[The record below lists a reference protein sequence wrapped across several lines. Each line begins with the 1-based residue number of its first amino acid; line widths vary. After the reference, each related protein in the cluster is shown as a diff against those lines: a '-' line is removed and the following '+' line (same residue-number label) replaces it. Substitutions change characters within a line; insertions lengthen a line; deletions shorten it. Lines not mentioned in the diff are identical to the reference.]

1 MQIYGKS
8 ITPEEELT
16 VDLITKLMKEERDI
30 GKTSFK
36 KVNRIKLTKKVNK
49 KDNQA
54 FSNKKYFKKINS
66 LLKL

>member
-36 KVNRIKLTKKVNK
+36 KVSRIKLTKKMNK

-54 FSNKKYFKKINS
+54 FSNKKYFKKIVCG
-66 LLKL
+66 